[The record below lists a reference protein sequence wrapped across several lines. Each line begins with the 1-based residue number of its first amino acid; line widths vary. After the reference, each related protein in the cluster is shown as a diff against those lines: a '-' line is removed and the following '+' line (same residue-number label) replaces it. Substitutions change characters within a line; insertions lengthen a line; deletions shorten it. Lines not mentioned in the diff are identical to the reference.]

1 MGKSRSEDRVLNE
14 ARKRAIEK
22 AYIPQSI
29 KKSYNVTITDGTAIL
44 SKKKK

>member
-1 MGKSRSEDRVLNE
+1 MGKSKPVDRVLNE

-22 AYIPQSI
+22 AYLPQSI
-29 KKSYNVTITDGTAIL
+29 KKSYKVTIMDGTAIL